1 MTFAPEIN
9 QTSTHSGTGS
19 TLELTEDKILKTFER
34 IHILVDT
41 RSIIFSAHA
50 RTRMFERGISSEDIL
65 PILSTGEIIETYDDD
80 TPCPSFLMLGYIHD
94 SVLHIVIAVCEDHI
108 KIVTVYHPD
117 NRWINDKM
125 RR

>member
-1 MTFAPEIN
+1 MTIAPELN
-9 QTSTHSGTGS
+9 QTSTPSGTGS
-19 TLELTEDKILKTFER
+19 ILKLTEDKILKTFER

-65 PILSTGEIIETYDDD
+65 PILSKGEIIESYDDD

-117 NRWINDKM
+117 TRWINDKM